1 MSTKKNSSPGKPC
14 AVIFDL
20 DDTLIVSTVDY
31 AKFKRLV
38 IDKIVEDGG
47 PRSDYSPDELI
58 VPILTRYEA
67 ALRSKGLSESGI
79 RKRLADL
86 DGIMDRVELEKVS
99 ETVSVPGASEILSLL
114 RAKGI
119 KVGILTRGCGRYATA
134 ALEKTGMDRLV
145 DGIECRNS
153 DTKPKPD
160 PESYLKLARALGV
173 SPAETIFVGDH
184 PMDAQCAANAGAP
197 FVGVMT
203 GDVPEEELMAAGSI
217 AVFKD
222 VGHMLVWLEELLSD

>member
-1 MSTKKNSSPGKPC
+1 MSAKKKTFSRKPS

-31 AKFKRLV
+31 GKFKRLV
-38 IDKIVEDGG
+38 IDRIVEDGE
-47 PRSDYSPDELI
+47 PRSDYSMEELI
-58 VPILTRYEA
+58 VPTLRRYEA
-67 ALRSKGLSESGI
+67 ALRSRGVPEFGI

-86 DGIMDRVELEKVS
+86 DTIMDIVELERVS
-99 ETVSVPGASEILSLL
+99 ETTAIPGASDILSLL
-114 RAKGI
+114 RTKAVKIG
-119 KVGILTRGCGRYATA
+119 VLTRGCRGYATA
-134 ALEKTGMDRLV
+134 ALQKTGMDQLV
-145 DGIECRNS
+145 DEIECRNS
-153 DTKPKPD
+153 TSKPKPD

-173 SPAETIFVGDH
+173 GPAETLFVGDH

-203 GDVPEEELMAAGSI
+203 GDVSEQDLIAAGSI

-222 VGHMLVWLEELLSD
+222 VGHMRSWLEGLLSD